1 MATSTLSSLGLGSDG
16 VLSYDLIDK
25 LKNADESSEIKP
37 IDTKITNTKTKQSD
51 LSVLSTYA
59 ATLKSSISS
68 LSDEVTYLKR
78 NSSVTGE
85 AVSVN
90 ASAGTAIQ
98 DFTLDV
104 KNLASSDIYQ
114 SKAFTSQTST
124 FASGDDT
131 LTLSIDGKDIALDV
145 DATTTVEELRDMIN
159 KEGNGKISAS
169 ILNVGGDEP
178 YRLIVKSTKTGSDN
192 AINIS
197 STNNTA
203 FDLGFSN
210 YTYTGNTPTGTSGV
224 SDTLTFNING
234 TNYDINVDAGDD
246 INAIQTKIE
255 SNLGD
260 VLQAN
265 VQDGVLVLQ
274 STDANM
280 SVSSLNGTDT
290 VFGLDSMEAPK
301 QTNHLQ
307 TATDAKFD
315 FNGISITRSSNSIDD
330 LIVGVNITLQDTGKS
345 NVSITQDTSA
355 ISDNVKSF
363 ISAYNDLMS
372 NINESIKYNAD
383 SGTAGSL
390 QGVSQ
395 VIGLKSAI
403 NRQLLSVNDKG
414 VNLTKYGI
422 KLNENGYLELKEN
435 EFNDALSSDPQGLET
450 FFRGKTTVNTTTY
463 NAYPIS
469 SGTIDVTS
477 GDFSINGT
485 NIVVSLNGTALE
497 NAQALKNAI
506 NEANIDGV
514 IAYINENNSSIS
526 LKSSSGENIQVEGDS
541 SVLSSLGFNAS
552 TVYGSTDVKNGFFT
566 DFNSLL
572 QSYIG
577 DDKSVLNLLSNSYE
591 NQLDSLQDE
600 KKSTQKNIDTK
611 YEMMATK
618 FAAYD
623 SIISKLNSQYNTLSM
638 MIDQASKDS

>member
-51 LSVLSTYA
+51 LSVLSTYT

-159 KEGNGKISAS
+159 EEGNGKISAS

-234 TNYDINVDAGDD
+234 TNYDINVDVGDD

-330 LIVGVNITLQDTGKS
+330 LIVGVDITLQDTGKS

-414 VNLTKYGI
+414 VDLTDYGFE
-422 KLNENGYLELKEN
+422 LNENGYLELKEN

-450 FFRGKTTVNTTTY
+450 FFRGKTIINTTTY
-463 NAYPIS
+463 NADPIS

-514 IAYINENNSSIS
+514 TAYINENNSSIS

-541 SVLSSLGFNAS
+541 SILSSLGFNAS

-577 DDKSVLNLLSNSYE
+577 DDKSVLNLLSSSYE

-623 SIISKLNSQYNTLSM
+623 SIINKLNSQYNTLSM